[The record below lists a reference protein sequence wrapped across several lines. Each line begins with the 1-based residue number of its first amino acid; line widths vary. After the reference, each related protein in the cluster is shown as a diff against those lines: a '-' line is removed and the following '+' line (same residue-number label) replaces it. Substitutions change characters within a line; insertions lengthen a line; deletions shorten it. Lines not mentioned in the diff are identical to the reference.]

1 METIFEITAE
11 QMGTISRDTAVAQ
24 VSRALQQRTELTSR
38 EHLPGLWRL
47 TDQLNERQRV
57 SKSVLKRR
65 RIRTGLLSILCAS
78 LGVFLLIPALM
89 APFDLT
95 LVICSI
101 VSIGLG
107 SFNLWNLWR
116 PRSGK
121 NGFEKPAAQLL
132 DKLYALPR
140 EITIRIA
147 FTDSEMLME
156 NITAGTLQSQD
167 AIPYTE
173 IETAFEAEDIYLLT
187 YAGKGMVLPKRCMT
201 AGTAA
206 HFRDWLSSKTAFV
219 QL

>member
-11 QMGTISRDTAVAQ
+11 RMGTISRDAAVVQ
-24 VSRALQQRTELTSR
+24 VSQALRQRTELASR
-38 EHLPGLWRL
+38 ERLPGLWRL
-47 TDQLNERQRV
+47 TDQLNERQQI
-57 SKSVLKRR
+57 SESILKKR
-65 RIRTGLLSILCAS
+65 RIRTSFLSVLCAS
-78 LGVFLLIPALM
+78 LSVFLLIPALM

-101 VSIGLG
+101 VSISLG
-107 SFNLWNLWR
+107 AFNLWNLR
-116 PRSGK
+116 RQTSGK

-156 NITAGTLQSQD
+156 NIAAGTLQSQD

>member
-11 QMGTISRDTAVAQ
+11 RMGTISRDTAVAQ
-24 VSRALQQRTELTSR
+24 VSRVLQQRTELASR

-101 VSIGLG
+101 LSIGLG
-107 SFNLWNLWR
+107 AFNLWNLWR

-121 NGFEKPAAQLL
+121 NGFEKPAAQIL

-201 AGTAA
+201 VGTAV